1 MKNITE
7 AQKRK
12 IYAVSKEY
20 GIDHELLHVI
30 VKNISGKDSIKEL
43 SIMDAV
49 KVIDRIQGKKQST
62 DPKKEHM
69 TYKQEAYIKGLAK
82 ELDWIDE
89 DGLLDERRINGFCKK
104 YYGID
109 NWKWLT
115 RSLASKII
123 EGMKMLIT
131 RNDETKGA

>member
-82 ELDWIDE
+82 ELDWIDD

-131 RNDETKGA
+131 HNDETKGA

>member
-20 GIDHELLHVI
+20 GIDNELLHII
-30 VKNISGKDSIKEL
+30 VKNISGKDSIKQL
-43 SIMDAV
+43 SIMEAV
-49 KVIDRIQGKKQST
+49 KVIDRIQGNYQSVN
-62 DPKKEHM
+62 PKKEHM

-82 ELDWIDE
+82 DLEWIDE
-89 DGLLDERRINGFCKK
+89 DGLPDERRINGFCKK

-123 EGMKMLIT
+123 EGMKMLIQ